1 MNLLQTLPNFLAYFA
16 SAIGLFGLFTSL
28 YIRLTPYAEIQ
39 LIRQGNIS
47 AAVALVGTL
56 LGFALPL
63 ASAIAHSV
71 SIIDMLIWGVIAMLV
86 QVLVFVGLSRLVP
99 ELKSGIEGNTLAHGV
114 FLGGASL
121 CIGLLNAACMTY

>member
-71 SIIDMLIWGVIAMLV
+71 SLVDMLIWGVIAMLV
-86 QVLVFVGLSRLVP
+86 QVLVFLGLSRLVP
-99 ELKSGIEGNTLAHGV
+99 ELKGGIESNTLAHGV

>member
-16 SAIGLFGLFTSL
+16 SAIGLFGLFTRL

-39 LIRQGNIS
+39 LIRQGNLS
-47 AAVALVGTL
+47 AALALVGTL

-71 SIIDMLIWGVIAMLV
+71 SLGDMLIWGVIAMLV
-86 QVLVFVGLSRLVP
+86 QVLVFLGLSRLVP
-99 ELKSGIEGNTLAHGV
+99 ELKGGIESNTLAHGV

-121 CIGLLNAACMTY
+121 CVGLLNAACMTY

>member
-16 SAIGLFGLFTSL
+16 SAIGLFGLFASL
-28 YIRLTPYAEIQ
+28 YVRLTPYAEIQ
-39 LIRQGNIS
+39 LIRQGNLS
-47 AAVALVGTL
+47 AATALVGTL

-71 SIIDMLIWGVIAMLV
+71 SLLDMLVWGAIAMLV
-86 QVLVFVGLSRLVP
+86 QMLVFLGLSRLVP
-99 ELKSGIEGNTLAHGV
+99 ELKDGISANTLAHGV

-121 CIGLLNAACMTY
+121 GAGLLNAACMVY

>member
-86 QVLVFVGLSRLVP
+86 QVLVFVGRHAWCRSSRAASKATPWPTAYSSVAP
-99 ELKSGIEGNTLAHGV
+99 RCASGCSTPPA
-114 FLGGASL
+114 
-121 CIGLLNAACMTY
+121 

>member
-16 SAIGLFGLFTSL
+16 SAIGLFGLFTSFYL
-28 YIRLTPYAEIQ
+28 RLTPYAEIQ

-71 SIIDMLIWGVIAMLV
+71 SLVDMLIWGVIAMLV
-86 QVLVFVGLSRLVP
+86 QVLVFLGLSRLVP
-99 ELKSGIEGNTLAHGV
+99 ELKSGIECNTLAHGV

-121 CIGLLNAACMTY
+121 CVGLLNAACMTY

>member
-16 SAIGLFGLFTSL
+16 SALGLFGLFTSL

-39 LIRQGNIS
+39 LIRQGNLS

-63 ASAIAHSV
+63 ASTIAHSV
-71 SIIDMLIWGVIAMLV
+71 SLVDMLIWGAIAMLV
-86 QVLVFVGLSRLVP
+86 QVLVFLGLSRLVP
-99 ELKSGIEGNTLAHGV
+99 ELKGGIQNDTLAHGV

-121 CIGLLNAACMTY
+121 CVGLLNAACMTY

>member
-16 SAIGLFGLFTSL
+16 SALGLFGLFTSL

-39 LIRQGNIS
+39 LIRQGNLS

-63 ASAIAHSV
+63 ASTIAHSV
-71 SIIDMLIWGVIAMLV
+71 SLVDMLIWGAIAMLV
-86 QVLVFVGLSRLVP
+86 QVLVFLGLSRLVP
-99 ELKSGIEGNTLAHGV
+99 ELKGGIQSDTLAHGV

-121 CIGLLNAACMTY
+121 CVGLLNAACMTY

>member
-16 SAIGLFGLFTSL
+16 SAIGLFGLFTRL
-28 YIRLTPYAEIQ
+28 YVRLTPYAEIQ
-39 LIRQGNIS
+39 LIRQGNLS
-47 AAVALVGTL
+47 AAVALLGTL

-71 SIIDMLIWGVIAMLV
+71 SLIDMLIWGVVAMLV
-86 QVLVFVGLSRLVP
+86 QMLVFLGLSRLVP
-99 ELKSGIEGNTLAHGV
+99 ELKSGIESDTLAHGV

-121 CIGLLNAACMTY
+121 CVGLLNAACMTY

>member
-1 MNLLQTLPNFLAYFA
+1 MNLLQTLPNFLAYFT
-16 SAIGLFGLFTSL
+16 SAIGLFGLFTRL

-39 LIRQGNIS
+39 LIRQGNLS
-47 AAVALVGTL
+47 AALALVGTL

-71 SIIDMLIWGVIAMLV
+71 SLVDMLIWGVIAMLV
-86 QVLVFVGLSRLVP
+86 QMLVFLGLSRLVP
-99 ELKSGIEGNTLAHGV
+99 ELKSGIESNTLAHGV

-121 CIGLLNAACMTY
+121 CVGLLNAACMTY

>member
-71 SIIDMLIWGVIAMLV
+71 SLVDMLIWGVIAMLV
-86 QVLVFVGLSRLVP
+86 QVLVFLGLARAVP
-99 ELKSGIEGNTLAHGV
+99 ELKSGIENSTLAHGV
-114 FLGGASL
+114 FLGGTSL
-121 CIGLLNAACMTY
+121 CVGLLNAACMTY